1 MAIHRCTQCGHLA
14 EVSNDQIGVRL
25 NCPKCGA
32 AGTAHDTVMYVG
44 KLLERYFASRREIE
58 ALREIDKTLPPTTSS
73 ASTTASPPSAT
84 ATLPADFDAYNSQTL
99 STAEQHEGLRRWF
112 AARRIRADFDLEAVN
127 TTGFFDEAA
136 DLLTEDLAMS
146 GDLLGRLRWAYRK
159 DVNFLNIKLSDM
171 SQKDGQA
178 YNALCQ
184 KLYSYSFF
192 AKYNYQRNDKLIRLN
207 LQPAPAVRR
216 FFEGGWL
223 EWRAFMAMLNLCQER
238 KLAFSCARNA
248 KVVFENEDLHE
259 LDVVF
264 LINDTLIC
272 IECKSGEFRHDIE
285 KMTRLRRKLGLG
297 KRQFIVCATDM
308 DDTQATGMTAMYELS
323 FVTPDTLMPLLQQS
337 LTVPAPR

>member
-14 EVSNDQIGVRL
+14 EVSADQIGSRL
-25 NCPKCGA
+25 ICPKCSA

-58 ALREIDKTLPPTTSS
+58 VLRDMDKVTAPS
-73 ASTTASPPSAT
+73 ASTVIQTVVQPVQ
-84 ATLPADFDAYNSQTL
+84 PADFDAHNTQTL
-99 STAEQHEGLRRWF
+99 STPEQHEGLKRWF
-112 AARRIRADFDLEAVN
+112 SARRIKAEFDFEAVN

-136 DLLTEDLAMS
+136 DLLGEDLAMS
-146 GDLLGRLRWAYRK
+146 GDLLSRLRWAYRK
-159 DVNFLNIKLSDM
+159 DVNFLNIKLSEM

-207 LQPAPAVRR
+207 LQPAPTVRR

-285 KMTRLRRKLGLG
+285 KMTRLLRKLGLS

-323 FVTPDTLMPLLQQS
+323 FVTPDQLIASLQQPFAYS
-337 LTVPAPR
+337 PGLV